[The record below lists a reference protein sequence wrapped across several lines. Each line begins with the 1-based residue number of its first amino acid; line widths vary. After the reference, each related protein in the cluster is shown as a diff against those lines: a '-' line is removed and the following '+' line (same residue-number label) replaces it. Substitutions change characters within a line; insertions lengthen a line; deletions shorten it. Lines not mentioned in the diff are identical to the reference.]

1 MEFDTIDTSLWD
13 EIQDMPGE
21 IFDIEDWIGVVFDDN
36 DLTED
41 GLESVTNF
49 AAWNDARNI

>member
-1 MEFDTIDTSLWD
+1 MWD

-21 IFDIEDWIGVVFDDN
+21 IFDIEEWIGVVFDDN

-49 AAWNDARNI
+49 AA